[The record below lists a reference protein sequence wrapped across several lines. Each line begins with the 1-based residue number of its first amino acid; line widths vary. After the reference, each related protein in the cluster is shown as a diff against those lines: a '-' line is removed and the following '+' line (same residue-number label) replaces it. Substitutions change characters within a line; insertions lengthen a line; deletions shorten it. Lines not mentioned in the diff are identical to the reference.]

1 VLSDHHSVSLPLIV
15 SSPTS
20 VGNTLSIVHYCG
32 YVYHLLSIVALV
44 TSLSL
49 SSIHLS
55 VLDFSSTSRLI
66 LSFGPPQLPFLG
78 HRSLLSLSFRLGQSS
93 FVSPV
98 VNNSLP
104 DDNGSTFIT
113 YQPSLSGTPIFST
126 VLIARATINLHS
138 TAKEELGFIRTALRS
153 SSISFRTPIAHLV
166 DRDPTGKGWC
176 DSLDA
181 AGGWSRDCSFWWHLP
196 WSDQIRAATL
206 RFHHNHP
213 DQELISINVLEFAG
227 AIITYAGMTL
237 YYRLHHDPSNP
248 FPIALL
254 YIDNV
259 AAEIWCIK
267 GCKRSLLGRALGR
280 LLCALMIDNPLG
292 LSTERIST
300 EDNTIAERKFFA
312 SLLTSYPQLRGC
324 ARFHPS
330 QELLSAITETLS
342 TEKLEDPLRLNRIVL
357 ENPGS
362 FTT

>member
-1 VLSDHHSVSLPLIV
+1 MLSDHHSVSLPLIV

-20 VGNTLSIVHYCG
+20 AGNTLSIVHYCG

-153 SSISFRTPIAHLV
+153 SSISFRTP
-166 DRDPTGKGWC
+166 
-176 DSLDA
+176 S
-181 AGGWSRDCSFWWHLP
+181 
-196 WSDQIRAATL
+196 
-206 RFHHNHP
+206 
-213 DQELISINVLEFAG
+213 
-227 AIITYAGMTL
+227 
-237 YYRLHHDPSNP
+237 
-248 FPIALL
+248 
-254 YIDNV
+254 
-259 AAEIWCIK
+259 
-267 GCKRSLLGRALGR
+267 GR
-280 LLCALMIDNPLG
+280 
-292 LSTERIST
+292 
-300 EDNTIAERKFFA
+300 
-312 SLLTSYPQLRGC
+312 
-324 ARFHPS
+324 
-330 QELLSAITETLS
+330 
-342 TEKLEDPLRLNRIVL
+342 
-357 ENPGS
+357 
-362 FTT
+362 